1 MSDDLVELVICGQQK
16 SYSSFKLRPP
26 LTTGFTFNLEEFI
39 EYIKPKP
46 KNKSVRFIVIFLDV
60 FGHTLDSL
68 LSSIGDITNI
78 IGIYIGDNKIQ
89 NLEYNRPK
97 IFHRPR
103 RNITFSITL
112 HAIHACQSA
121 SQNLFA
127 SNNKGDAIVW
137 EQKAND
143 LRGWLTTNS
152 KIETCDILII
162 PLYTA
167 NDNLWLYQAE
177 LIEICNDLFKDSKT
191 RVCTLDDYICP
202 VESYPNMSKEEMSF
216 ITEEN
221 KKICSLLQEKSG
233 PRRIYL
239 FGNDELMS
247 NEWSILMCNN
257 EEFNFN
263 ENGPQYGDSF
273 TFAEYE
279 SVTRGTIAKLNGYDG
294 NLGRVTKSML
304 KRLGEIENAPIYFF
318 CVLEDVRN
326 KFEERE
332 TAANRMLSQLKM
344 NYRDK
349 CTIYSERFYTTEQA
363 QNGPIREDDVL
374 THEMDRM
381 IQSPA
386 P

>member
-97 IFHRPR
+97 IFHLPR

-121 SQNLFA
+121 SKNLFA

-152 KIETCDILII
+152 K
-162 PLYTA
+162 
-167 NDNLWLYQAE
+167 
-177 LIEICNDLFKDSKT
+177 
-191 RVCTLDDYICP
+191 
-202 VESYPNMSKEEMSF
+202 
-216 ITEEN
+216 
-221 KKICSLLQEKSG
+221 
-233 PRRIYL
+233 
-239 FGNDELMS
+239 
-247 NEWSILMCNN
+247 
-257 EEFNFN
+257 
-263 ENGPQYGDSF
+263 
-273 TFAEYE
+273 
-279 SVTRGTIAKLNGYDG
+279 
-294 NLGRVTKSML
+294 
-304 KRLGEIENAPIYFF
+304 
-318 CVLEDVRN
+318 
-326 KFEERE
+326 
-332 TAANRMLSQLKM
+332 
-344 NYRDK
+344 
-349 CTIYSERFYTTEQA
+349 
-363 QNGPIREDDVL
+363 
-374 THEMDRM
+374 
-381 IQSPA
+381 
-386 P
+386 